1 LDYTESG
8 VNYMSERF
16 TLNTTDIKAWLKNAA
31 IFVAPDLIIFLGA
44 LAAKFSAEGAFV
56 IVLVL
61 NLVIDLLR
69 KYIKAR

>member
-1 LDYTESG
+1 
-8 VNYMSERF
+8 MSERF
-16 TLNTTDIKAWLKNAA
+16 TLNTADIKAWLKNAA

-56 IVLVL
+56 IVLIL
-61 NLVIDLLR
+61 NLAIDLLR